1 MSKAELSMLLEQKVQ
16 DKIRDGYSITTYA
29 MDAAS
34 RDRVKRSLKPLTH
47 HVEHHDDTAEEWQ
60 EYLSQ
65 VEAGT
70 YQPEV
75 TRVELDSPPN
85 VSPGKEV
92 TTTASSSTGQW
103 KARRH

>member
-1 MSKAELSMLLEQKVQ
+1 MNKAELSRLLEQKVQ
-16 DKIRDGYSITTYA
+16 DKISDGYSITTYA

-34 RDRVKRSLKPLTH
+34 RDRVKQSLKPLTH
-47 HVEHHDDTAEEWQ
+47 QVEHHDDTAEEWQ

-70 YQPEV
+70 YQSGGARLEI
-75 TRVELDSPPN
+75 DSPPN
-85 VSPGKEV
+85 VPPGKEA
-92 TTTASSSTGQW
+92 TTIASSSTGLW